1 MVPILSSLSGLIL
14 PIDVVNDRGISKSP
28 ENVLAHSKCSK
39 HSGDAFGHLQVV
51 KIKSWAQRNLAL
63 PGTEEHTDGSAESHA
78 IHRFLHWLLILK
90 APSIGASQHSFPP
103 I

>member
-1 MVPILSSLSGLIL
+1 MDVLVVSILSSLSGLIL

-28 ENVLAHSKCSK
+28 ENVLTHSKCSK

-63 PGTEEHTDGSAESHA
+63 PGATWH
-78 IHRFLHWLLILK
+78 
-90 APSIGASQHSFPP
+90 
-103 I
+103 

>member
-1 MVPILSSLSGLIL
+1 MDVLVVSILSSLSGLIL

-51 KIKSWAQRNLAL
+51 KIKSWAQRNEACARLSISCAQTIL
-63 PGTEEHTDGSAESHA
+63 SSWRPLSQEEIWDAY
-78 IHRFLHWLLILK
+78 
-90 APSIGASQHSFPP
+90 GAVTCP
-103 I
+103 